1 MQPFSSCLAVLG
13 LLGLVHCTPA
23 SGTQGETVTNV
34 YTYQLASHQDGFV
47 INISGTGNYCQTC
60 KNFVVAEGCKLP
72 NEAGKGVEITCDQMW
87 GKSGVQNVCR
97 SRTSDAAYTCEKK
110 KDGQPTPVC
119 YGCDH
124 K

>member
-1 MQPFSSCLAVLG
+1 MIFQFLTQEAYG
-13 LLGLVHCTPA
+13 LLENADLWLWDT
-23 SGTQGETVTNV
+23 SELTV

>member
-1 MQPFSSCLAVLG
+1 MPF
-13 LLGLVHCTPA
+13 
-23 SGTQGETVTNV
+23 
-34 YTYQLASHQDGFV
+34 DG
-47 INISGTGNYCQTC
+47 
-60 KNFVVAEGCKLP
+60 FVVAEGCKLP